1 MPYPYIP
8 KEYPVKQLMRAA
20 LVTSLFASSAVLAQ
34 DVEMNMNV
42 DVDEDGMPSTSIQMK
57 GVGPDG
63 EQQGVKMKVRA
74 GGANAN
80 MEIRVKGGVQTTTET
95 YSESYTE
102 TRTSPAPQPQARP
115 VAAPPPAAPAFRN
128 CGTGPSD
135 PGCTMTR
142 DGKYAMDADTW
153 SGFYQ
158 SLKSQPNEITREE
171 MTEKMLKKNYLT
183 AKQLGLLL
191 DLFNNE
197 ITRLDVAKFAASHV
211 VNPQHALGFSS
222 KWNNSI
228 SAGEYTEIIS
238 EQQP

>member
-1 MPYPYIP
+1 M
-8 KEYPVKQLMRAA
+8 KQILRAA
-20 LVTSLFASSAVLAQ
+20 LISSLFASTAALAQ

-42 DVDEDGMPSTSIQMK
+42 DLDENGMPSTSIQMK
-57 GVGPDG
+57 GPDG
-63 EQQGVKMKVRA
+63 EEQGVKMKVRA

-80 MEIRVKGGVQTTTET
+80 MQIKVKGNVQTTET

-102 TRTSPAPQPQARP
+102 TRSGPPPQPQARP
-115 VAAPPPAAPAFRN
+115 VPPAPAPVESAFRD
-128 CGTGPSD
+128 CGTGRD

-142 DGKYAMDADTW
+142 DGKYAMDAEVW
-153 SGFYQ
+153 NGFYQ

-191 DLFNNE
+191 DLFPNE
-197 ITRLDVAKFAASHV
+197 ITRLDVAKFSASHV

-228 SAGEYTEIIS
+228 SAGEYTEMIS